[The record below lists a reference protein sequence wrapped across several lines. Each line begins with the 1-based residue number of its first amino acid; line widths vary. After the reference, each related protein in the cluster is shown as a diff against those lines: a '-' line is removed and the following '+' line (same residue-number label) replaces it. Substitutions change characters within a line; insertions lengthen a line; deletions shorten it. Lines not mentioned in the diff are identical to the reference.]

1 MSERVL
7 AHIEDIKEINSI
19 AGADRISHASVLGWR
34 VIVQKDKHVVN
45 EKCVYVEVDSLMPQI
60 EYFKFLDIRKYRIRT
75 LKMKGVL
82 SQGLIIP
89 LADIPVIVSQLKQL
103 DPDKKPIEMKSMWE
117 SGSDVTELLGIKKWL
132 TPEER
137 SEISDANKS
146 NKKKHNFFVKFM
158 SRFSWYRKMFK
169 MKSKSFP
176 EWISKTDEE
185 RIQNVPWILD
195 DEAED
200 WYVSEKLE
208 GQSGTYWYKKKGFFG
223 GEFGVCSRTV
233 RKFEHDMSNW
243 SKIARQYEIKKNLK
257 FISKVYGDIAIQ
269 GEVIGEGIQGNI
281 YGTKGLDFYVFNVY
295 NIKEKKYYPLDKAQT
310 ITREIGLKFVPVLA
324 SSMRLPKTVELCLE
338 DADGSSILN
347 NTLREG
353 KVYRKFDMSKSFKAV
368 SNKYLL
374 TKKD

>member
-1 MSERVL
+1 MSERKL
-7 AHIEDIKEINSI
+7 AHVESVVDVAPVPNS
-19 AGADRISHASVLGWR
+19 DNLDVVTVLGWR
-34 VIVQKDKHVVN
+34 CVTKRGELKVGDKI
-45 EKCVYVEVDSLMPQI
+45 CYIEVDSIVPAI
-60 EYFKFLDIRKYRIRT
+60 PYFSFMAERKYRVRT
-75 LKMKGVL
+75 IKLRKQL
-82 SQGLIIP
+82 SQGLVIP
-89 LADIPVIVSQLKQL
+89 LSGINTIQEQLEKPTYAVNSLSDGDDI
-103 DPDKKPIEMKSMWE
+103 
-117 SGSDVTELLGIKKWL
+117 TEGLGIVKWL

-137 SEISDANKS
+137 SEISDS
-146 NKKKHNFFVKFM
+146 NNNAKKKHTWLDRHLT
-158 SRFSWYRKMFK
+158 RFSWYRKMFK
-169 MKSKSFP
+169 KKSKSFP

-185 RIQNVPWILD
+185 RIQNVPWVLQ
-195 DEAED
+195 DETED

-208 GQSGTYWYKKKGFFG
+208 GQSGTYWYKKKGFFTS
-223 GEFGVCSRTV
+223 EFGVCSRTV

-243 SKIARQYEIKKNLK
+243 SRVARQFEIKKNLK

-281 YGTKGLDFYVFNVY
+281 YNLKGLDFYVFNVY

-310 ITREIGLKFVPVLA
+310 ITRELGLKFVPVLA
-324 SSMRLPKTVELCLE
+324 ASMRLPKTVELCLE
-338 DADGSSILN
+338 DADGTSILA